1 MRKRNFINASFALY
15 EGFST
20 KPQTSR
26 HIKSVHEG
34 KRPHSCKANVS
45 SKEILYNHI
54 KTVYEG
60 KKFECKI
67 CDAKFTSKNV
77 SN

>member
-1 MRKRNFINASFALY
+1 MNASFAL
-15 EGFST
+15 SR
-20 KPQTSR
+20 PQTSR

-34 KRPHSCKANVS
+34 KRPHSCNVCEANVS
-45 SKEILYNHI
+45 SKKTLYNHI
-54 KTVYEG
+54 KTVHEG
-60 KKFECKI
+60 KNFECKI